1 MVVELSSV
9 RWIFLVTTVYS
20 DSEDCDDLDESSQ
33 ASRMRQP
40 APRWTTSDSSA
51 RALQRF
57 LMASSKIQ
65 RIPSVNVL
73 T

>member
-33 ASRMRQP
+33 AESNNDDGNKECD
-40 APRWTTSDSSA
+40 SDSDG
-51 RALQRF
+51 L
-57 LMASSKIQ
+57 
-65 RIPSVNVL
+65 
-73 T
+73 